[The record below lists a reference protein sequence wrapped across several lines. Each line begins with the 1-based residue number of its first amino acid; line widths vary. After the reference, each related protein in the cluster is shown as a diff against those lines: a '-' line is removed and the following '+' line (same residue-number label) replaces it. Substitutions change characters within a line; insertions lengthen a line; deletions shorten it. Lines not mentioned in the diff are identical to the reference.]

1 VSPTGDAPFL
11 PASSADLAGDDRLGP
26 SGQMSTAVAVTTVT
40 VKGRRRRLCD
50 VTPPRSSL
58 ARRRVFVAL
67 VASLLVVLGLA
78 LAFTPHGS
86 PSTGA
91 VAAPP
96 AHGAAP
102 PDPTAPIPPAWLA
115 WTSGGFPA
123 DFRAHIRTLDPI
135 ARAVV
140 VAGDTRW
147 MTASHDARGEIIDR
161 PTPPYAIPLDAFAVN
176 PTEYA
181 PFLPQDL
188 REAITST
195 LRAGEAVL
203 GSSSADLRRI
213 GPGGSV
219 DFGTDTVEVGLVAPD
234 DVVGWSELLVSRGVG
249 RRLGIVD
256 DRYLLAQLRA
266 GSRRTDFTAG
276 VGSLVPA
283 GTPIRVVP
291 PGGTSY
297 VRVASGVNPPVVIKE
312 VFGEFSAFPQPG
324 DAAYLTM
331 DTGWSSAHIATRSV
345 PLLGQVT
352 CNRALFPPLIAALR
366 EIERQGL
373 SSLIHSDSGCYAA
386 RTVARSPT
394 APPSQHAYGAAI
406 DINAPENPYGA
417 TPTMDPRI
425 VRIFRS
431 HGFLWG
437 GAFLI
442 PDGMH
447 FEYGAPDPSA

>member
-1 VSPTGDAPFL
+1 MRIGDAV
-11 PASSADLAGDDRLGP
+11 
-26 SGQMSTAVAVTTVT
+26 TAVT
-40 VKGRRRRLCD
+40 GERRRLCH
-50 VTPPRSSL
+50 VTPHGSPL
-58 ARRRVFVAL
+58 ARRRLFVAL

-86 PSTGA
+86 PSTRA
-91 VAAPP
+91 VAGPRD
-96 AHGAAP
+96 HGAAQH
-102 PDPTAPIPPAWLA
+102 DPTAPIPPAWLA

-123 DFRAHIRTLDPI
+123 DLRAHLRTLDPI
-135 ARAVV
+135 ARSVV

-147 MTASHDARGEIIDR
+147 MTASRDAHGEVVDR
-161 PTPPYAIPLDAFAVN
+161 PGPPYAIPLDAFAVN

-181 PFLPQDL
+181 PFVPDDL

-195 LRAGEAVL
+195 LLAGEAVL

-213 GPGGSV
+213 GPGGSLS
-219 DFGTDTVEVGLVAPD
+219 FGTDTVQVGLVVPD

-256 DRYLLAQLRA
+256 DRYLLAQLRP
-266 GSRRTDFTAG
+266 GSTRPAFTSG
-276 VGSLVPA
+276 VASLLPA
-283 GTPIRVVP
+283 DTAIRVVP
-291 PGGTSY
+291 PGGTPY
-297 VRVASGVNPPVVIKE
+297 VRVASGVNPPVVIKG

-324 DAAYLTM
+324 NAAYLTV
-331 DTGWSSAHIATRSV
+331 DTGWWSAHIATRSV
-345 PLLGQVT
+345 PLLGHVT

-366 EIERQGL
+366 EIEREGL
-373 SSLIHSDSGCYAA
+373 SSQIHSDSGCYAP

-417 TPTMDPRI
+417 APTMDPRI

-447 FEYGAPDPSA
+447 LEYGTPDPSA